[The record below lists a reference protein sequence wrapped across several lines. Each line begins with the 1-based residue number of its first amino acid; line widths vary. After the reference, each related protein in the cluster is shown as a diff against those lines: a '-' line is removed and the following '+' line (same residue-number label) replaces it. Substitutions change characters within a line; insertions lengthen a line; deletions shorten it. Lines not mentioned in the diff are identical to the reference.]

1 MRDLL
6 EANLLLDGLILATA
20 THTTH
25 TSVDKE
31 KCGYVGGISGW
42 FGALNGAPRLAD
54 G

>member
-6 EANLLLDGLILATA
+6 EANLLLDGLILATL
-20 THTTH
+20 
-25 TSVDKE
+25 SVDKE

-42 FGALNGAPRLAD
+42 FGALDGAPRLAD

>member
-6 EANLLLDGLILATA
+6 EANLLLDGLILATL
-20 THTTH
+20 
-25 TSVDKE
+25 SVDKE

-42 FGALNGAPRLAD
+42 FGALNGAPRLTD